1 MRKMIVEERGMR
13 LSFRLRM
20 EESAEKKDSRIVL
33 ALDQL
38 PEDGGDPT
46 KKGIRILE
54 ETSLYLCG
62 LKLNHHLVLPLGLF
76 DGVKKIIDKAHSLG
90 LPVIMDC
97 KINDVG
103 YTNRVIAENYFRAG
117 FDAVIANPF
126 VGWEDG
132 LEPVFESAEAMNR
145 GVILLVYMSHKAAWE
160 GYGQKI
166 HDPNTG
172 EPKMQ
177 YTVFAQKAL
186 SWKAD
191 GVIVGATF
199 PEKIREVHAILG
211 GKVPIYS
218 PGVGTQ
224 GGDIKAAAEAGSQ
237 FLIVGRTITL
247 ADSPKQAARMF
258 RDSVKT

>member
-1 MRKMIVEERGMR
+1 

-20 EESAEKKDSRIVL
+20 EDLVEKKNSNIVL
-33 ALDQL
+33 ALDQTVGGA
-38 PEDGGDPT
+38 EDLY
-46 KKGIRILE
+46 KKSMGILD
-54 ETSLYLCG
+54 ETHPYLCG
-62 LKLNHHLVLPLGLF
+62 LKLNYHLVLPLGLF
-76 DGVKKIIDKAHSLG
+76 DGTRKIIERAHGLG

-117 FDAVIANPF
+117 FDAITANPF

-132 LEPVFESAEAMNR
+132 LQSVFKVAESMHR

-160 GYGQKI
+160 GYGQKVQ
-166 HDPNTG
+166 DSNTD
-172 EPKMQ
+172 ESKLQ

-186 SWKAD
+186 LWNAD
-191 GVIVGATF
+191 GVVVGATF

-218 PGVGTQ
+218 PGVGIQ
-224 GGDIKAAAEAGSQ
+224 GGDVKAALRAGSKY
-237 FLIVGRTITL
+237 LIVGRSITL
-247 ADSPKQAARMF
+247 ASNPGQAAKTF
-258 RDSVKT
+258 REAAKT